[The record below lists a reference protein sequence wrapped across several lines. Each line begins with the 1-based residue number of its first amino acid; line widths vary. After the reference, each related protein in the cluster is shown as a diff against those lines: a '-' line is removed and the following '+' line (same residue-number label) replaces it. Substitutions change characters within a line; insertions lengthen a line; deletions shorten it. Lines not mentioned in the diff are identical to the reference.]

1 MKKILYCECG
11 ERLGYAH
18 STDCEVTLNLDCE
31 TEFYWSKVKDGT
43 LITKLVCPKC
53 KNESIQKYE
62 LEHEIEPKNFSVG
75 RSIDKEAD
83 K

>member
-18 STDCEVTLNLDCE
+18 STGNEVNLNLGSK
-31 TEFYWSKVKDGT
+31 TEFHWSKVNEDD

-53 KNESIQKYE
+53 KNESIQRYE
-62 LEHEIEPKNFSVG
+62 LDSENKFKTIAVG
-75 RSIDKEAD
+75 RDNNK
-83 K
+83 